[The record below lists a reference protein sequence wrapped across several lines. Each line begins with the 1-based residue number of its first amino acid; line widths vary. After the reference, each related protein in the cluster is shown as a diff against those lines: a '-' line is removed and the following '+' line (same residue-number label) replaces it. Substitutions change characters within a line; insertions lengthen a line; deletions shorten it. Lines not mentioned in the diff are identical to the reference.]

1 MNGWIYGIEGGDC
14 LGKENFRK
22 EKMYNLNSTPTHSQT
37 IQWAPNF
44 RLCIELIIAGL
55 QKPSHPVNVELGLVF
70 GNGPQL

>member
-44 RLCIELIIAGL
+44 RLCLPNHMGVDHSRIHMLMT
-55 QKPSHPVNVELGLVF
+55 
-70 GNGPQL
+70 